1 MKTVV
6 YSINGKY
13 FLDFGIY
20 ISESKGLLDK
30 LKPKPRKSY
39 SWAEQHGIVVDLS
52 KPKYE
57 EREIS
62 LKGWIIGES
71 WHDMKAK
78 FDLFLSEFDKE
89 GLARL
94 LIEFGK
100 ELVYDVY
107 LADGVELDKEFRD
120 GKMYGLFTIKLK
132 EPNPVKKVLK
142 LVGNDLRFSFT
153 SPDWMDI
160 NIDGINES
168 RKDSITINKTLQ
180 NRAVGGLDLGGR
192 NLVLKSETPSLSA
205 YEGSS
210 IVNASNYTVAEWN
223 TSKAMR
229 VQVSGGTGFLKAVRA
244 LIVPE
249 NGTYCSVSFFV
260 KNLSTSN
267 LILHSNLGGR
277 QETIAPNEAK
287 RVVWESI
294 LGNGRGNIQIQ
305 VRSDNADFALWRIK
319 AENGTRAT
327 DWTPAPEDVH
337 YITIAGK
344 IDEIVN
350 LQTNAEIIWE

>member
-78 FDLFLSEFDKE
+78 FDLFLSEFDKG

-142 LVGNDLRFSFT
+142 LVGNDLRLSFT

-168 RKDSITINKTLQ
+168 RKDSISINKALQ
-180 NRAVGGLDLGGR
+180 SRAVGGLVFGGR
-192 NLVLKSETPSLSA
+192 NLLLNSQRYNHTGWKSFNGGTRTPAGNLGITITKQAHIIIS
-205 YEGSS
+205 
-210 IVNASNYTVAEWN
+210 NAI
-223 TSKAMR
+223 
-229 VQVSGGTGFLKAVRA
+229 VSGVTS
-244 LIVPE
+244 E
-249 NGTYCSVSFFV
+249 NFVVGERYVVSFEYFGSTRFEV
-260 KNLSTSN
+260 NIGAKINTLVVPNATARGKFEMSYIHDATFNGYFYITNVNDGTNVTIRNLK
-267 LILHSNLGGR
+267 I
-277 QETIAPNEAK
+277 EK
-287 RVVWESI
+287 
-294 LGNGRGNIQIQ
+294 GN
-305 VRSDNADFALWRIK
+305 K
-319 AENGTRAT
+319 AT

>member
-39 SWAEQHGIVVDLS
+39 SWAEQHGTVVDLS
-52 KPKYE
+52 KPRYE

-78 FDLFLSEFDKE
+78 FDLFLSEFDKG

-107 LADGVELDKEFRD
+107 LADGIELDKEFRD
-120 GKMYGLFTIKLK
+120 GKMHGLFTIKLK

-142 LVGNDLRFSFT
+142 LVGNDLQLSFT

-168 RKDSITINKTLQ
+168 RKGSISINKTLQ

-192 NLVLKSETPSLSA
+192 NYYAKNTPKIAYHGITLNANTPDAPNGLFMIGTQDRSGVIRLSNVIKSNGWWSISFEVKGSQSVPVDFDVDICDISTKTIVTTGDNSWKKVEFSVYVHNYSGAYNFVDFSRVQSA
-205 YEGSS
+205 YF
-210 IVNASNYTVAEWN
+210 Y
-223 TSKAMR
+223 
-229 VQVSGGTGFLKAVRA
+229 LKN
-244 LIVPE
+244 IKIE
-249 NGTYCSVSFFV
+249 
-260 KNLSTSN
+260 K
-267 LILHSNLGGR
+267 
-277 QETIAPNEAK
+277 
-287 RVVWESI
+287 
-294 LGNGRGNIQIQ
+294 GN
-305 VRSDNADFALWRIK
+305 K
-319 AENGTRAT
+319 AT